1 MKNLNYLNKYRQ
13 DVRHI
18 YGTNGDEYNGAFKI
32 YVNGRSFFVIASNVG
47 APDRRR
53 RVGTRQRHAMQ
64 PETENLSDLGRNVC
78 DQGYVLRRRR
88 MGRRISPFKIR
99 LCE

>member
-32 YVNGRSFFVIASNVG
+32 YVNGRSFFVIASNG
-47 APDRRR
+47 GG
-53 RVGTRQRHAMQ
+53 VGTRQRHAMQ

-78 DQGYVLRRRR
+78 D
-88 MGRRISPFKIR
+88 
-99 LCE
+99 